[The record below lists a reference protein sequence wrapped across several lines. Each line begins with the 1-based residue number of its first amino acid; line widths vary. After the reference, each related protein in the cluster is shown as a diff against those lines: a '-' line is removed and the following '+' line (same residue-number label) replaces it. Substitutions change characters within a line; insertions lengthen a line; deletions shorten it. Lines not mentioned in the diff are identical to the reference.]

1 MSTKMKLASLI
12 SAFILVVGLVVIGVL
27 AASSKTISMNG
38 SVSFNVL
45 DKSLWVKEVRMQE
58 TGSEA
63 VEIADFTPG
72 YINGDFNFTVGDFE
86 NNRGSFAIYFDII
99 NTTLLYYNVSVTIP
113 ESYETNNIEVSI
125 VDSIPAGITST
136 ITEDTQATTTLEL
149 TVINPNLIDIDLSDI
164 VINIEEVP
172 PTPASSFTFSF
183 NDTDHTATITGF
195 TGSEEEILIPSTIDK
210 INDTVGTEGSNYTVI
225 AIGRGLTGN
234 GAFQNS
240 KIIEV
245 ILPNSIQIIQD
256 TAFWGCQN
264 LISVVIPSSVTS
276 IGTRAFYDCGSLTS
290 ITIPDSVTS
299 IGDSVFMYCDS
310 LTSIT
315 IPDSV
320 TSISSSAFYNC
331 SSLTS
336 ITIPESVTSIGPS
349 AFADCSNLISVSF
362 ENQTGWF
369 TTSSSTATSGT
380 SIDVSNPAQNAE
392 WITSTYGY
400 YNRYWK
406 RS

>member
-290 ITIPDSVTS
+290 ITIPERVTS
-299 IGDSVFMYCDS
+299 IGYDAFYSCNLTSVTIDSSYAYQNAGASYNTCGYLLQNPDTVYVKANLVEDTS
-310 LTSIT
+310 LTA
-315 IPDSV
+315 
-320 TSISSSAFYNC
+320 SSYLA
-331 SSLTS
+331 
-336 ITIPESVTSIGPS
+336 
-349 AFADCSNLISVSF
+349 SNF
-362 ENQTGWF
+362 NR
-369 TTSSSTATSGT
+369 SGT
-380 SIDVSNPAQNAE
+380 ANED
-392 WITSTYGY
+392 GY
-400 YNRYWK
+400 YIYTRNA
-406 RS
+406 